1 MIRSFASC
9 LLLVLC
15 GLVVVAPLAGC
26 GGTKK
31 KKPRM
36 TFGDMVEKAKKDGTP
51 GGPARELAKVA
62 RLQVKSGDKAGAKKT
77 LQEARKTIADDAD
90 PAVFAPRLIEI
101 AAAYVTVDDKAE
113 ARKNTDQAV
122 AMASSL
128 TDPVAR
134 VEVLSKAGR
143 LYGGSLGDATK
154 AKDNLAKAAEI
165 ASGDDVSDRFR
176 PQALAAVA
184 LGYANANLA
193 GDATKVIEKLETLAT
208 SLEELRP
215 KAEALAAAANV
226 RFKSGEKARAA
237 ELLTEAATAAKRID
251 GSANKTYALIAV
263 ANAMLAA
270 GETKG
275 AAALAAEAEKTAGKI
290 SDADQQKDAMQEVRT
305 LEASL
310 KE

>member
-9 LLLVLC
+9 LLLAVC
-15 GLVVVAPLAGC
+15 GLVVVAPLVGC

-36 TFGDMVEKAKKDGTP
+36 TFGDMVEKAKKDTTP
-51 GGPARELAKVA
+51 GGPARELARVA
-62 RLQVKSGDKAGAKKT
+62 RLQLKSGDKAGAKKT

-101 AAAYVTVDDKAE
+101 AAAYATVDDKKA
-113 ARKNTDQAV
+113 AREGVDKAV
-122 AMASSL
+122 VMAASVS
-128 TDPVAR
+128 DPVAR

-143 LYGGSLGDATK
+143 IYGGSLGDTTK
-154 AKDNLAKAAEI
+154 AKDSLAKAAEI
-165 ASGDDVSDRFR
+165 AAGDDVSDRFR

-184 LGYANANLA
+184 LGYADANLA
-193 GDATKVIEKLETLAT
+193 GDATKVIDQLETLAT

-226 RFKSGEKARAA
+226 RFKSGEKPRAA
-237 ELLTEAATAAKRID
+237 DLLKEAATAAKAID

-263 ANAMLAA
+263 ANAMIAA
-270 GETKG
+270 GDKKG
-275 AAALAAEAEKTAGKI
+275 ATALAAEAEKTGGKI
-290 SDADQQKDAMQEVRT
+290 SDAEQQKDAMQEVRT
-305 LEASL
+305 LEAAL
-310 KE
+310 KD

>member
-1 MIRSFASC
+1 M
-9 LLLVLC
+9 
-15 GLVVVAPLAGC
+15 
-26 GGTKK
+26 
-31 KKPRM
+31 
-36 TFGDMVEKAKKDGTP
+36 
-51 GGPARELAKVA
+51 
-62 RLQVKSGDKAGAKKT
+62 
-77 LQEARKTIADDAD
+77 
-90 PAVFAPRLIEI
+90 
-101 AAAYVTVDDKAE
+101 
-113 ARKNTDQAV
+113 
-122 AMASSL
+122 
-128 TDPVAR
+128 
-134 VEVLSKAGR
+134 
-143 LYGGSLGDATK
+143 
-154 AKDNLAKAAEI
+154 
-165 ASGDDVSDRFR
+165 
-176 PQALAAVA
+176 A

-237 ELLTEAATAAKRID
+237 ELLKEAATAAKRID

-270 GETKG
+270 GDTKG